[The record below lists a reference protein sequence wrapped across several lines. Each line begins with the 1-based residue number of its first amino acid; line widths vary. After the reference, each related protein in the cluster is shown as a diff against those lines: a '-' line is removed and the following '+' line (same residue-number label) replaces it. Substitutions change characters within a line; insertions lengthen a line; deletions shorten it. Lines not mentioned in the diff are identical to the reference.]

1 MKTVLFVDDEQSVL
15 DALRLALY
23 RAPWTLVFAC
33 SARAALEQIE
43 RTTFDAVV
51 TDLSMPEM
59 DGVALLERVTVAQ
72 PGAIRVILTGNI
84 EKTAQERARKVIDEV
99 LSKPCPAS
107 VLRECLAARLGGMPL
122 LSSPNGIV
130 RSARIP

>member
-1 MKTVLFVDDEQSVL
+1 MKTVLFVDDEQAVL
-15 DALRLALY
+15 DALRFALF
-23 RAPWTLVFAC
+23 RSPWTLRFAC
-33 SARAALEQIE
+33 GARAALEEIA

-59 DGVALLERVTVAQ
+59 DGVALLERVAAAQ
-72 PGAIRVILTGNI
+72 PGAIRIILTGNI
-84 EKTAQERARKVIDEV
+84 EKTAQDRAQKVVHEV
-99 LSKPCPAS
+99 LSKPCPAPA
-107 VLRECLAARLGGMPL
+107 LRDCLARRLGEMPI